1 MPRQE
6 SMKFKKFVTTNDY
19 MKNPRKISSNLD
31 ILNIEL
37 NERVI
42 EEQDPPVIENLLKED

>member
-1 MPRQE
+1 
-6 SMKFKKFVTTNDY
+6 MKFKKVVITNDQV
-19 MKNPRKISSNLD
+19 KNPRKISSNLD

-42 EEQDPPVIENLLKED
+42 EEQEPPAIENLLKEE

>member
-6 SMKFKKFVTTNDY
+6 SMKFKKIVTTNDQV
-19 MKNPRKISSNLD
+19 KNPRKISSNLD

-42 EEQDPPVIENLLKED
+42 EEQDPPVIQKLLIEE